1 VEKAIGV
8 TPIETVSI
16 HPLKPLYQACLKMVQ
31 SRARRIPIVDYDDET
46 QRAMVVSVITQYRI
60 LKFVA
65 INVGETQLLRKP
77 LRDLNMG
84 SYGDLKTASMD
95 TPVMDVIHML
105 VQKNISSVPILD
117 SEGLS
122 VLLGTVFLLNH
133 VKLYPG
139 IVINVFEAVDVI
151 ALIKGGVYDDL
162 AMNVGEALLKRSE
175 VRLTISPGQ
184 LVAKLT
190 SSRTSPASTPAP

>member
-1 VEKAIGV
+1 MRCSLKSLPEPFTNRIIDVEKAIGV

-65 INVGETQLLRKP
+65 INVPETQLLRKP
-77 LRDLNMG
+77 LRNLDIG
-84 SYGDLKTASMD
+84 TYGDLKTASMD

-122 VLLGTVFLLNH
+122 CR
-133 VKLYPG
+133 
-139 IVINVFEAVDVI
+139 
-151 ALIKGGVYDDL
+151 L
-162 AMNVGEALLKRSE
+162 AN
-175 VRLTISPGQ
+175 
-184 LVAKLT
+184 
-190 SSRTSPASTPAP
+190 SS